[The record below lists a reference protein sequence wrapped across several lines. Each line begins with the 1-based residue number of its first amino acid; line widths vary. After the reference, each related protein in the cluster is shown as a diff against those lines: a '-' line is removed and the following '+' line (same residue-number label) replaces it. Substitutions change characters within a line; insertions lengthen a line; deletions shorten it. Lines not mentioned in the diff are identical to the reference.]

1 MRFFNECATLEEVK
15 AAYKKL
21 AKQYHPDC
29 GGDTATMQ
37 QVNTE
42 YAFACAKILKGENLT
57 AEEADEQIRLSEE
70 YRRVIEQI
78 INLAGIVI
86 EIVGNWIWVTGD
98 TYPVRQRLKEA
109 GLFFASKK
117 LAWYYRAEEYRS
129 KGGKKTL
136 DEIRQKYGSEKINTA
151 SQGRRNLN

>member
-1 MRFFNECATLEEVK
+1 MRHFSDCKTIDEVK
-15 AAYKKL
+15 ATYKKL

-37 QVNTE
+37 EINTE
-42 YAFACAKILKGENLT
+42 YAFACAKILKGENLS
-57 AEEADEQIRLSEE
+57 AEETNEQIRMSEE
-70 YRRVIEQI
+70 YRKVIEQI

-86 EIVGNWIWVTGD
+86 ELVGNWIWVTGS
-98 TYPVRQRLKEA
+98 TYPVRKQLKAA

-117 LAWYYRAEEYRS
+117 LAWYYRAEEFKT

-136 DEIRQKYGSEKINTA
+136 DEIRDKYGSEKINSKKQA
-151 SQGRRNLN
+151 KVIQ